1 MLFKSKYI
9 KNKADTVMKYN
20 SLKLE
25 FQLQCINGVG
35 ALKLLTMNN
44 VIIDMIFQEAES
56 ADERERDIRDI
67 IRFYKYAKLSI
78 CNKHEETF
86 RFIESLN
93 PVPEPSVVRDAILGV
108 MGNIEEDMVLLGQFY
123 SKHEV
128 DKQRLKWDKF
138 TPYLYSLDIPIVTDF
153 KLKCLADQSAIALI
167 NRYEAAIIFLRNAM
181 FIPER
186 EINKTHIDNFY
197 YYARERIELN
207 YIHFLYFIK
216 RLDYDKTET
225 RVKEAISTKI
235 SDLKKDMKLIGKEH
249 RFKEFNDTIR
259 RWE

>member
-1 MLFKSKYI
+1 
-9 KNKADTVMKYN
+9 MKHN
-20 SLKLE
+20 GLKLE
-25 FQLQCINGVG
+25 FQLQCLNGVG
-35 ALKLLTMNN
+35 VLKLLTMKN

-128 DKQRLKWDKF
+128 DKQCLKWNKL
-138 TPYLYSLDIPIVTDF
+138 TPDLYSLDIPIVTDF
-153 KLKCLADQSAIALI
+153 KLNCLTDQSAIALI
-167 NRYEAAIIFLRNAM
+167 NRYNDAIIFLRNAM
-181 FIPER
+181 FIPES
-186 EINKTHIDNFY
+186 EITKTRIDNY
-197 YYARERIELN
+197 YFYARDIIELN
-207 YIHFLYFIK
+207 YMHFLYLIN
-216 RLDYDKTET
+216 RLNYATTET
-225 RVKEAISTKI
+225 RIKEAISIKI
-235 SDLKKDMKLIGKEH
+235 ADLKKDMKLIGKEH

-259 RWE
+259 KWG

>member
-1 MLFKSKYI
+1 
-9 KNKADTVMKYN
+9 MKHN
-20 SLKLE
+20 GLKLE
-25 FQLQCINGVG
+25 FQLQCLNGVG
-35 ALKLLTMNN
+35 VLKLLTMKN

-93 PVPEPSVVRDAILGV
+93 PVPEPSVVRDAIQGV
-108 MGNIEEDMVLLGQFY
+108 MGNIEEDMALLDQFY

-128 DKQRLKWDKF
+128 DKQRLKWCKF

-167 NRYEAAIIFLRNAM
+167 NRYEAAIMFLRNAM
-181 FIPER
+181 FIPES

-197 YYARERIELN
+197 FYARERIELN
-207 YIHFLYFIK
+207 YMLFLYFING
-216 RLDYDKTET
+216 LNYDTTET
-225 RVKEAISTKI
+225 RIKEAISIKLA
-235 SDLKKDMKLIGKEH
+235 DLKKDMKLIGKEH
-249 RFKEFNDTIR
+249 RLKEFNDTIR
-259 RWE
+259 KWS

>member
-1 MLFKSKYI
+1 
-9 KNKADTVMKYN
+9 MKHN
-20 SLKLE
+20 GLKLE
-25 FQLQCINGVG
+25 FQLQCLNGVG
-35 ALKLLTMNN
+35 VLKLLTMKN

-123 SKHEV
+123 SKHEL
-128 DKQRLKWDKF
+128 DKQSLKWNKF

-167 NRYEAAIIFLRNAM
+167 NRYEAAIMFLRNSM
-181 FIPER
+181 FIPES

-197 YYARERIELN
+197 FYARERIELN
-207 YIHFLYFIK
+207 YMHFLYFING
-216 RLDYDKTET
+216 LNYVTTET
-225 RVKEAISTKI
+225 RIKEAISIKLA
-235 SDLKKDMKLIGKEH
+235 DLKKDMKLIGKEH
-249 RFKEFNDTIR
+249 RLKEFNDTIR
-259 RWE
+259 KWG